1 MDHWKKEANGWVF
14 ISHASQDYD
23 NVRAVRNHLE
33 DRGFS
38 ALMFYLKSLE
48 DEDKKQHIK
57 TLIEWEID
65 SRNIFVLC
73 DSESSR
79 QSNWVQWEK
88 AYVKSLSNKLYK
100 TIDIDDFRQ
109 GDTSELSKLNDLL
122 SKGTL
127 YLTYAHADEDRILP
141 VREKLI
147 SLGYRIFNG
156 VSSLGQDEF
165 NDSRMYDAFSETLD
179 KGVII
184 IFLSKNAKRSRWFW
198 DEKSRALLTG
208 AFIIP
213 VVLDDV
219 NIDDFPAFR
228 HTQYVA
234 AINKLPG
241 SVTQQIETAIAR
253 SNDGA

>member
-1 MDHWKKEANGWVF
+1 MEHWKKEANGWVF
-14 ISHASQDYD
+14 ISHSSQDYD
-23 NVRAVRNHLE
+23 NVRTVRNYLE
-33 DRGFS
+33 DHGFS

-57 TLIEWEID
+57 TLIKWEID

-79 QSNWVQWEK
+79 QSNWVQWETE
-88 AYVKSLSNKLYK
+88 YVKSLSNKLYR
-100 TIDIDDFRQ
+100 TIDIDSFREH
-109 GDTSELSKLNDLL
+109 DTSELSKLNDLI

-127 YLTYAHADEDRILP
+127 YLTYAHADEDRVLP

-147 SLGYRIFNG
+147 SLGYKIFDG
-156 VSSLGQDEF
+156 VSALGQDDF
-165 NDSRMYDAFSETLD
+165 NDVKMYDAFSETVD
-179 KGVII
+179 KGIII

-198 DEKSRALLTG
+198 DEKSAALHTG
-208 AFIIP
+208 ASIIP

-228 HTQYVA
+228 HTQYVE
-234 AINKLPG
+234 AINRMPG
-241 SVTQQIETAIAR
+241 SIIQQIETAIAK
-253 SNDGA
+253 SNDDS